1 MVSKTLLGFVLL
13 AVLVV
18 VAGAV
23 LAERGSSS
31 SSRNGR
37 VDVVAAENFYGDIV
51 SQIGGSRVAVTSIL
65 SDPNADPHLF
75 EPGTRNGLA
84 VSRAA
89 LVVQNGVGYDS
100 FMQKLE
106 DAAPSSH
113 RIVITIADVLG
124 VTGADHNPHLWYD
137 VPRLDRIASAIA
149 AGLGR
154 ADPAHRGDY
163 RAGLVRFERRLAP
176 LRREV
181 AAIRARF
188 GGTPVA
194 YTEPVPG
201 YLLEAAGLR
210 NLTPPAF
217 SRAIEDGSEPSP
229 QAVAQMTAL
238 FTRHRVRVLLYN
250 DQTVSPITNRI
261 RAAAERAGIQVIGV
275 SETMPPGES
284 FQAWQL
290 GQARALER
298 ALRR

>member
-1 MVSKTLLGFVLL
+1 MSKTVLGFI
-13 AVLVV
+13 ALVV
-18 VAGAV
+18 VIGAV
-23 LAERGSSS
+23 AVALAVRGSSS
-31 SSRNGR
+31 RSQHGR
-37 VDVVAAENFYGDIV
+37 VDVVAAENFYGNIA
-51 SQIGGSRVAVTSIL
+51 SQIGGAHVAVTSVL

-84 VSRAA
+84 VSQAA
-89 LVVQNGVGYDS
+89 LVIQNGVGYDS

-106 DAAPSSH
+106 EAAPSPH
-113 RIVITIADVLG
+113 RVVVTVAGVLG
-124 VTGADHNPHLWYD
+124 VTGADANPHLWYD
-137 VPRLDRIASAIA
+137 VPELGRIAGAIA

-154 ADPAHRGDY
+154 ADPAHRRDY
-163 RAGLVRFERRLAP
+163 RAGLHRFDRSLAP

-201 YLLEAAGLR
+201 YLLAAAGLR
-210 NLTPPAF
+210 SLTPAAF
-217 SRAIEDGSEPSP
+217 ARAIEDGSEPSP
-229 QAVAQMTAL
+229 EAVAEMTAL
-238 FTRHRVRVLLYN
+238 LSGRRVRVLVYN
-250 DQTVSPITNRI
+250 DQAVSPITSRI
-261 RAAAERAGIQVIGV
+261 RAAARAAGIPVIGV

-298 ALRR
+298 ALAG